1 MSTELKQLMKNYATK
16 NTQPKPWEQDWCISL
31 LPGKITQANLML
43 PSKKSYDYACRY
55 PVAEG
60 DVAIIGYALPQGD
73 YDTSGCDSS
82 TNTGQIATV
91 TAVLPKLTIKRSH
104 AVEVSFVF
112 TPAVQKK
119 NLTQCVKYLEMGAD
133 KYDKTL
139 QLEKHINMIRPISY
153 FIRCILAAAS
163 ILAHPNFTKPEE
175 QELAKSVIDRKYT
188 VTKEMVELECSP
200 SGAIGIDF
208 MDIHTPDEHAPV
220 ALEVPD
226 FECKQFEW
234 KNGILQQGIDWKVA
248 EKAVSG
254 NLLCSHVNKYVH
266 CGAVS
271 IMVRGGFK
279 NLLEAYLS
287 VNPPIDAFYDEM
299 CEILSDVGHKE
310 VYEILKAYRAED

>member
-1 MSTELKQLMKNYATK
+1 
-16 NTQPKPWEQDWCISL
+16 
-31 LPGKITQANLML
+31 
-43 PSKKSYDYACRY
+43 
-55 PVAEG
+55 
-60 DVAIIGYALPQGD
+60 
-73 YDTSGCDSS
+73 
-82 TNTGQIATV
+82 
-91 TAVLPKLTIKRSH
+91 
-104 AVEVSFVF
+104 
-112 TPAVQKK
+112 
-119 NLTQCVKYLEMGAD
+119 MGAD

-234 KNGILQQGIDWKVA
+234 KNGILQQGMDWKFA
-248 EKAVSG
+248 EITVSG
-254 NLLCSHVNKYVH
+254 N
-266 CGAVS
+266 S
-271 IMVRGGFK
+271 IRFASRRSSGVKGPSSSFFSISTRI
-279 NLLEAYLS
+279 ASLS
-287 VNPPIDAFYDEM
+287 INHGSTIVISWIF
-299 CEILSDVGHKE
+299 S
-310 VYEILKAYRAED
+310 